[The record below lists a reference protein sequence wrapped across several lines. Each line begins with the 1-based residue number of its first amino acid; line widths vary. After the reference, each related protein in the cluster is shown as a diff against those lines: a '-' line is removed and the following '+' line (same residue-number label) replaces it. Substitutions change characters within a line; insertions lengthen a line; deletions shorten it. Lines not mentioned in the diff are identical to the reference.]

1 MVMAHLLINVS
12 QTITQKAWH
21 FNINVMGSGGVCYLL
36 SLIGIVAIGS
46 LIVSFIMCYIIVIAT
61 VHSVGTDEL
70 YVMVGHYCTLLL
82 FYLLVGESTM
92 E

>member
-12 QTITQKAWH
+12 QTVTQDAWH

-46 LIVSFIMCYIIVIAT
+46 LIVSFIICYIT
-61 VHSVGTDEL
+61 VMTTMHSIGTDEL
-70 YVMVGHYCTLLL
+70 YVMVCHYCTRLL
-82 FYLLVGESTM
+82 FHLLVGESTM